1 MKTQIK
7 IVFAIALILVAFT
20 SCFDGII
27 VEGNNEVT
35 QETRSLPN
43 FTEVSSSGSY
53 HIYYQHGDSTK
64 ATIICESNI
73 LPYIETAVYNGRLDI
88 KTAFHVSI
96 NPNKMIEIYV
106 ESPEIEEIELSGSGI
121 IETDTVY
128 GDELELD
135 LSGSGD
141 IRSIFFGNEF
151 SSSISGSGS
160 MDIYTECTTA
170 KTSISGSGKILI
182 EGAATNGDFNIS
194 GSGKIKA
201 QDFELKNAEITIS
214 GSGDSYINASDLLEV
229 DISGSGNIYYIGHP
243 SIDINNSGSGRL
255 VNDN

>member
-73 LPYIETAVYNGRLDI
+73 LSYIETAVYNGRLDI

-128 GDELELD
+128 GDELEVW
-135 LSGSGD
+135 
-141 IRSIFFGNEF
+141 IFIPNALLQKPRYRVQEKF
-151 SSSISGSGS
+151 SLKVLPQMAIS
-160 MDIYTECTTA
+160 T
-170 KTSISGSGKILI
+170 
-182 EGAATNGDFNIS
+182 F
-194 GSGKIKA
+194 
-201 QDFELKNAEITIS
+201 QDRA
-214 GSGDSYINASDLLEV
+214 
-229 DISGSGNIYYIGHP
+229 
-243 SIDINNSGSGRL
+243 R
-255 VNDN
+255 